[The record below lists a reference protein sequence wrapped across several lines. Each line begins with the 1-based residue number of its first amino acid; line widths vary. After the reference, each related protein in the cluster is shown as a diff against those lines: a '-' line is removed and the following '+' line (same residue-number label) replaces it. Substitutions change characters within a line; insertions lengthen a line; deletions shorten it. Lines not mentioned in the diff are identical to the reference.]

1 MSVERRSFGDVVV
14 SALVDGTG
22 PFFEDLSAAFPSA
35 GLVGSWEL
43 DFRCFALRLADGR
56 SVLVDAGI
64 GPSVAGSSTWTPVPG
79 RLPSLLAE
87 ISLAP
92 SDVSAVVLTHLHSDH
107 VGWAVVDGSPYFPN
121 ARYVLQR
128 TEFESVASGVVSPL
142 LSSGLLDLVDGWSV
156 VAPGV
161 EVVPTP
167 GHTPGHQS
175 VLVGTGLVLTGDVL
189 VHEVQLADPEVAYA
203 YESDPE
209 LARFTRLELLA
220 DARSRGALLGTS
232 HLREPFVL
240 A

>member
-1 MSVERRSFGDVVV
+1 MAVERRAFGDVVV

-22 PFFEDLSAAFPSA
+22 PFFEDLSSAFPSA
-35 GLVGSWEL
+35 GLAGVWEL

-64 GPSVAGSSTWTPVPG
+64 GPSVAGAETWTPVPG
-79 RLPSLLAE
+79 RLPALLSE

-92 SDVSAVVLTHLHSDH
+92 GDVSAVVLTHLHSDH
-107 VGWAVVDGSPYFPN
+107 VGWAVVDSAPYFPN

-128 TEFESVASGVVSPL
+128 SEFETVGSRVVSPL
-142 LSSGLLDLVDGWSV
+142 FSSGLLDLVDGRSL

-175 VLVGTGLVLTGDVL
+175 VLVGEGLVVTGDVL

-220 DARSRGALLGTS
+220 DARSRGALLATS
-232 HLREPFVL
+232 HLREAFVL

>member
-1 MSVERRSFGDVVV
+1 MERRSFGGVVV

-35 GLVGSWEL
+35 GVVGSWEL

-64 GPSVAGSSTWTPVPG
+64 GPGGSATWTPVPG

-128 TEFESVASGVVSPL
+128 TEYESVASGTVSPL
-142 LSSGLLDLVDGWSV
+142 QSSGLLDLVDGRSV

-209 LARFTRLELLA
+209 LARLTRLELLA

-232 HLREPFVL
+232 HLREAFVL